1 MINQHYR
8 GRFFM
13 ENKKRNITIIAGIIF
28 LMLVNI
34 GLAIVFCGDS
44 GANIFTTISGWI
56 SGIATVVL
64 GLIALWV
71 NAQYKKENDIYLEEQ
86 SELQWKEDEKETI
99 DLYRKQILETYNRFL
114 KLNYADVLYQLIEKE
129 DKPEAPIFELALLS
143 KIKCEK
149 QNMFFV
155 FSICRY
161 YFEFKSE
168 LFESYVKYLDLL
180 SIAVSDY
187 KKMIYNKEFD
197 KGETLQRAYVN
208 VINNF
213 NIHISN
219 INVFLTVKMNL
230 TPKKELEKVLSEMR
244 RKQADWWNKVKPQTD

>member
-1 MINQHYR
+1 M
-8 GRFFM
+8 
-13 ENKKRNITIIAGIIF
+13 KRKTKIYFIIAATILLMIVNLVLSIIF
-28 LMLVNI
+28 R
-34 GLAIVFCGDS
+34 GDS
-44 GANIFTTISGWI
+44 GANIFTTISGWV
-56 SGIATVVL
+56 SGVATIVL

-71 NAQYKKENDIYLEEQ
+71 NARYKNENDIYLEKQ
-86 SELQWKEDEKETI
+86 SDLQWKSDEKETI
-99 DLYRKQILETYNRFL
+99 DLYRRQMLETYNSFL
-114 KLNYADVLYQLIEKE
+114 KLNFADILYQLIEKE
-129 DKPEAPIFELALLS
+129 EKPEAPIFELALLS
-143 KIKCEK
+143 KLKCEK

-161 YFEFKSE
+161 YFELKSE
-168 LFESYVKYLDLL
+168 LFESYAKYLDLL
-180 SIAVSDY
+180 SSAVSDY
-187 KKMIYNKEFD
+187 KNMIYNKEFD
-197 KGETLQRAYVN
+197 KGETLQKAYVN

>member
-1 MINQHYR
+1 MKRKTKIYFLITATILVMIVNL
-8 GRFFM
+8 
-13 ENKKRNITIIAGIIF
+13 TLSIIF
-28 LMLVNI
+28 R
-34 GLAIVFCGDS
+34 GDS
-44 GANIFTTISGWI
+44 GANIFTTISGWV
-56 SGIATVVL
+56 SGVATIVL

-71 NAQYKKENDIYLEEQ
+71 NAQYKNENDIYLEKQ
-86 SELQWKEDEKETI
+86 SALQWKLDEKETI
-99 DLYRKQILETYNRFL
+99 DLYRRQMLETYNSFL
-114 KLNYADVLYQLIEKE
+114 KLNFADILYQLIEKE
-129 DKPEAPIFELALLS
+129 EKPEAPIFELALLS

-168 LFESYVKYLDLL
+168 LFEAYAKYLDLL
-180 SIAVSDY
+180 SVAVSNY
-187 KKMIYNKEFD
+187 KNMIYNKEFD
-197 KGETLQRAYVN
+197 KGEMLQKAYVN

-230 TPKKELEKVLSEMR
+230 TSKKELEKVLSEMR
-244 RKQADWWNKVKPQTD
+244 RKQADWWNKVKPQSD

>member
-1 MINQHYR
+1 M
-8 GRFFM
+8 
-13 ENKKRNITIIAGIIF
+13 KRKTKIYFIIAATILLMIVNLVLSIIF
-28 LMLVNI
+28 R
-34 GLAIVFCGDS
+34 GDS
-44 GANIFTTISGWI
+44 GANIFTTISGWV
-56 SGIATVVL
+56 SGVATIVL

-71 NAQYKKENDIYLEEQ
+71 NARYKNENDIYLEKQ
-86 SELQWKEDEKETI
+86 SDLQWKSDEKETI
-99 DLYRKQILETYNRFL
+99 DLYRRQMLETYNSFL
-114 KLNYADVLYQLIEKE
+114 KLNFADILYQLIEKE
-129 DKPEAPIFELALLS
+129 EKPEAPIFELALLS

-149 QNMFFV
+149 QSMFFV

-161 YFEFKSE
+161 YIELKSE
-168 LFESYVKYLDLL
+168 LFESYAKYLDLL
-180 SIAVSDY
+180 SSAVSDY
-187 KKMIYNKEFD
+187 KNMIYNKEFD
-197 KGETLQRAYVN
+197 KGETLQKAYVN